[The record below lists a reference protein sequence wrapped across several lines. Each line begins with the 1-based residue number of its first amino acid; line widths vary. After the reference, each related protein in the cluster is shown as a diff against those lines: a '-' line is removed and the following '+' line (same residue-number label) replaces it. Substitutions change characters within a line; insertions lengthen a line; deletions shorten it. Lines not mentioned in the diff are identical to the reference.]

1 MMYTLFITL
10 FLITCCKADQAPNS
24 PSMNVLNTDGYHRQG
39 IPSINSEANESHMI
53 PYTPDRIPMASEYQS
68 DSDYSGKREI
78 SGADESGLNGDGE
91 VLLDEQQ
98 KRARPRYE
106 FGIGRRSV
114 ETPIYEDILD
124 ELEKREGERYRA
136 PKVYSFG
143 IGKKSRYNFG
153 IGKKS
158 TDPYEFIR
166 NLKRRYNFGIGKRSP
181 RTYSFGLGK

>member
-10 FLITCCKADQAPNS
+10 FLITWCKAEQAPNS
-24 PSMNVLNTDGYHRQG
+24 PSMNVLNTDGGYHRQG
-39 IPSINSEANESHMI
+39 NPSINSENESHLI

-78 SGADESGLNGDGE
+78 IPDADEPGQSGDE
-91 VLLDEQQ
+91 VFMDEQ

-114 ETPIYEDILD
+114 EIPIYEDVFD
-124 ELEKREGERYRA
+124 ELEKREGERFRA